1 MGDAHQEAS
10 RNTETSERQTV
21 TVRGSAA
28 GFCTGNC
35 HWPAPTDFRTC
46 I

>member
-1 MGDAHQEAS
+1 MGDAHQEAA

-21 TVRGSAA
+21 TVRGKH
-28 GFCTGNC
+28 GRICTGNC
-35 HWPAPTDFRTC
+35 RRPAPTDFRTC